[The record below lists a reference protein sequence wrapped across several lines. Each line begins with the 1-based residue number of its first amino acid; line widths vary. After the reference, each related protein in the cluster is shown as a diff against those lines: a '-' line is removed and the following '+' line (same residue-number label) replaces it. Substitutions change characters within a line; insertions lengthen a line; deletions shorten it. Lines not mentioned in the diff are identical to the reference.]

1 MFYVSYLQG
10 NSVVS
15 RLRSYEYSGEAQNI
29 IASFWYSRLKCVIL
43 CENFAKA
50 NNMKSEL
57 KERTAKGLMWSA
69 VNNGATQVLNLV
81 FGIVLARFLSPDDYG
96 VTGVLVIFSTIAAN
110 LQDSGFSQALIN
122 LQNPTKRDYDSVFW
136 FNFLMSVSLYAILF
150 FCAPLLAW
158 HFDMPCLVEVSR
170 VTFLGFVIAGLSI
183 SSGAYLRKNLKNR
196 EIAILSLTALLLSGI
211 VGIVMAMNGM
221 TYWSLV
227 AQQLTYIT
235 CITLGRFFYCRWLPS
250 LHFSFEP
257 VRKMMGFG
265 MHMLVTNVV
274 TTLSEHL
281 LTFLIGS
288 HFKDK
293 TVIGN
298 YSQANK
304 WNLMASKMV
313 SETVGQLAQT
323 VLVEVTDDKER
334 ELRVF
339 RKLLRFTA
347 FFSMPAMLG
356 LAIVSEEFILVSIG
370 EKWLDCIPMMRILCV
385 GGAFLP
391 LYTLYRNLTIS
402 SGNGR
407 VYLWLGVSQVVMQVC
422 VVLCFM
428 TQGILS
434 MIIAYVTFQ
443 VLWLGVW
450 QVFARRYV
458 GMRWRM
464 LVADVAPYLVA
475 ALVTMAAVYFSTMF
489 ITHLWTLLIVRVL
502 LAAIIY
508 AAFMWMLRDDIL
520 MEIVKKIRPL
530 SGLRPSPP
538 KGRGCAK

>member
-1 MFYVSYLQG
+1 
-10 NSVVS
+10 
-15 RLRSYEYSGEAQNI
+15 
-29 IASFWYSRLKCVIL
+29 
-43 CENFAKA
+43 
-50 NNMKSEL
+50 
-57 KERTAKGLMWSA
+57 MWSA

-81 FGIVLARFLSPDDYG
+81 FGIVLARFLTPADYG

-150 FCAPLLAW
+150 FCAPLLAL

-170 VTFLGFVIAGLSI
+170 VVFLGFVVAGLSI
-183 SSGAYLRKNLKNR
+183 SSGAYLRKNLKNK
-196 EIAILSLTALLLSGI
+196 EIAILSLTALVLSGI
-211 VGIVMAMNGM
+211 VGVVMAMNGM

-235 CITLGRFFYCRWLPS
+235 FITLGRFYYCRWLPS
-250 LHFSFEP
+250 LQFSFGP
-257 VRKMMGFG
+257 VRRMMGFG

-274 TTLSEHL
+274 NTLSEHL
-281 LTFLIGS
+281 LTFIIGS
-288 HFKDK
+288 HFKNK
-293 TVIGN
+293 SVIGN
-298 YSQANK
+298 FTQANK

-347 FFSMPAMLG
+347 FFAMPAMFG

-370 EKWLDCIPMMRILCV
+370 EKWIDCVDLMRILCV

-402 SGNGR
+402 SGKGR
-407 VYLWLGVSQVVMQVC
+407 VYLWLGVSQVVAQIA

-428 TQGILS
+428 SMGIIPMVVSFVVFQILW
-434 MIIAYVTFQ
+434 IA
-443 VLWLGVW
+443 VW
-450 QVFARRYV
+450 QVFAKRYV
-458 GMRWRM
+458 GMQWRM
-464 LVADVAPYLVA
+464 LLMDVVPYLLASVA
-475 ALVTMAAVYFSTMF
+475 SVTVTYFSTSFVHNLWALLLLRVAMASVVYIF
-489 ITHLWTLLIVRVL
+489 IMWLLK
-502 LAAIIY
+502 
-508 AAFMWMLRDDIL
+508 DDIL
-520 MEIVKKIRPL
+520 TEIK
-530 SGLRPSPP
+530 
-538 KGRGCAK
+538 AKYLHK

>member
-1 MFYVSYLQG
+1 
-10 NSVVS
+10 
-15 RLRSYEYSGEAQNI
+15 
-29 IASFWYSRLKCVIL
+29 
-43 CENFAKA
+43 
-50 NNMKSEL
+50 
-57 KERTAKGLMWSA
+57 MWSA

-81 FGIVLARFLSPDDYG
+81 FGIVLARFLTPADYG

-150 FCAPLLAW
+150 FCAPLLAL

-170 VTFLGFVIAGLSI
+170 VVFLGFVVAGLSI
-183 SSGAYLRKNLKNR
+183 SSGAYLRKNLKNK
-196 EIAILSLTALLLSGI
+196 EIAILSLTALVLSGI
-211 VGIVMAMNGM
+211 VGVVMAMNGM

-235 CITLGRFFYCRWLPS
+235 FITLGRFYYCRWLPS
-250 LHFSFEP
+250 LQFSFGP
-257 VRKMMGFG
+257 VRRMMGFG

-274 TTLSEHL
+274 NTLSEHL
-281 LTFLIGS
+281 LTFIIGS
-288 HFKDK
+288 HFKNK
-293 TVIGN
+293 SVIGN
-298 YSQANK
+298 FTQANK

-347 FFSMPAMLG
+347 FFAMPAMFG

-370 EKWLDCIPMMRILCV
+370 EKWIDCVDLMRILCV

-402 SGNGR
+402 SGKGR
-407 VYLWLGVSQVVMQVC
+407 VYLWLGVSQVVAQIA

-428 TQGILS
+428 SMGIIPMVVSFVVFQILW
-434 MIIAYVTFQ
+434 IA
-443 VLWLGVW
+443 VW
-450 QVFARRYV
+450 QVFAKRYV
-458 GMRWRM
+458 GMQWRM
-464 LVADVAPYLVA
+464 LLMDVVPYLLASVA
-475 ALVTMAAVYFSTMF
+475 SVTVAYFSTSFVHNLWALLLLRVAMASVVYIF
-489 ITHLWTLLIVRVL
+489 IMWLLK
-502 LAAIIY
+502 
-508 AAFMWMLRDDIL
+508 DDIL
-520 MEIVKKIRPL
+520 TEIK
-530 SGLRPSPP
+530 
-538 KGRGCAK
+538 AKYLHK